1 MGNIWEWFVRKA
13 SIRKKLII
21 SYMVLVLIPIIILGC
36 YSFTIA
42 NNNLLRQTQET
53 MSNNLDRLVSEM
65 NSKFERE
72 NDFTKYLAYNLE
84 FRKTLENHA
93 YDNSAIAQSLNKT
106 VEPVLWYFITSDEN
120 IKGIH
125 IVTPYATD
133 DIGSLLKSSKEYEG
147 EKWYQEHKEN
157 FNTRWTVENE
167 KLFATRTILDTASSS
182 RMIGILRTEFYLN
195 HLLEPFDTMNYLGNG
210 ILVRDA
216 QGQTVYSKEIADRD
230 LQERIVQAVD
240 RGWHDDGRQGQYVLK
255 TSHIDFV
262 DWDIYYFIDKNM
274 ILEGTYTIIFSTLL
288 MVALCGALLVV
299 LTGILSRVVSRRIL
313 KLKDQAE
320 EIAAGNLENPVF
332 TTDSDEIGI
341 VTNSLGKMTVDLNE
355 MINRVYKI
363 ELEKKASELTALQAQ
378 INPHFLYNC
387 LSSIKWKALKKGDDD
402 IADIAGLVAKFYR
415 TSLNNGRQITTVESE
430 LENVRAYVEIQKKM
444 HEEGFEVEY
453 RLDSH
458 GLDYSMPNF
467 LLQPVVENAVK
478 HGIDYIEEGVKGKII
493 IEFLHEGDYLVFHI
507 YNNGPLIPFGEIS
520 QLMERQ
526 GRGYGIHNIVER
538 IRLYYD
544 GSCGMS
550 VHVTENLYTC
560 FTIRIYD
567 QLRAAEQADSRFA
580 G

>member
-507 YNNGPLIPFGEIS
+507 YNNGPLIPFREIS

>member
-458 GLDYSMPNF
+458 GLDFSMPNF

>member
-216 QGQTVYSKEIADRD
+216 QGQTVYSKEIADCD
-230 LQERIVQAVD
+230 LQEKIVQAVD
-240 RGWHDDGRQGQYVLK
+240 RGWLDDGRQGQYVLK

-274 ILEGTYTIIFSTLL
+274 ILEGTYSIIFSTLL
-288 MVALCGALLVV
+288 MVALCCALLVV
-299 LTGILSRVVSRRIL
+299 LTGILSKVVSRRIL

-478 HGIDYIEEGVKGKII
+478 HGIDYIEEGVRGKII

-507 YNNGPLIPFGEIS
+507 YNNGPLIPFREIS
-520 QLMERQ
+520 QLMDRQ

>member
-507 YNNGPLIPFGEIS
+507 YHNGPLIPFGEIS

>member
-458 GLDYSMPNF
+458 GLDFSMPNF

-507 YNNGPLIPFGEIS
+507 YNNGPLIPFREIS

>member
-167 KLFATRTILDTASSS
+167 KLFSTRTILDTASSS

-507 YNNGPLIPFGEIS
+507 YNNGPLIPFREIS

>member
-216 QGQTVYSKEIADRD
+216 QGQTVYSKEIADCD

-274 ILEGTYTIIFSTLL
+274 ILEGTYSIIFSTLL
-288 MVALCGALLVV
+288 MVALCCALLVV

-415 TSLNNGRQITTVESE
+415 TSLNNGRQVTTVESE

-478 HGIDYIEEGVKGKII
+478 HGIDYIEEGVRGKII

-507 YNNGPLIPFGEIS
+507 YNNGPLIPFREIS
-520 QLMERQ
+520 QLMDRQ

>member
-42 NNNLLRQTQET
+42 NNNLLHQTQET

-195 HLLEPFDTMNYLGNG
+195 HLLEPFATMNYLGNG

-216 QGQTVYSKEIADRD
+216 QGQTVYSKEIADCD

-274 ILEGTYTIIFSTLL
+274 ILEGTYSIIFSTLL
-288 MVALCGALLVV
+288 MVALCCALLVV

-402 IADIAGLVAKFYR
+402 IADTAGLVAKFYR
-415 TSLNNGRQITTVESE
+415 TSLNNGRQVTTVESE

-478 HGIDYIEEGVKGKII
+478 HGIDYIEEGVRGKII

-507 YNNGPLIPFGEIS
+507 YNNGPLIPFREIS
-520 QLMERQ
+520 QLMDRQ

>member
-157 FNTRWTVENE
+157 LNTRWTVENE

-216 QGQTVYSKEIADRD
+216 QGQTVYSKEIADCD

-274 ILEGTYTIIFSTLL
+274 ILEGTYSIIFSTLL
-288 MVALCGALLVV
+288 MVALCCALLVV

-415 TSLNNGRQITTVESE
+415 TSLNNGRQVTTVESE

-478 HGIDYIEEGVKGKII
+478 HGIDYIEEGVRGKII

-507 YNNGPLIPFGEIS
+507 YNNGPLIPFREIS
-520 QLMERQ
+520 QLMDRQ

>member
-216 QGQTVYSKEIADRD
+216 QGQTVYSKEIADCD

-274 ILEGTYTIIFSTLL
+274 ILEGTYSIIFSTLL
-288 MVALCGALLVV
+288 MVALCCALLVV

-341 VTNSLGKMTVDLNE
+341 VTNSLGKMTMDLNE

-478 HGIDYIEEGVKGKII
+478 HGIDYIEEGVRGKII

-507 YNNGPLIPFGEIS
+507 YNNGPLIPFREIS
-520 QLMERQ
+520 QLMDRQ

>member
-458 GLDYSMPNF
+458 GLDFSMPNF

-478 HGIDYIEEGVKGKII
+478 HGIDYIEEGVKGKTI

-507 YNNGPLIPFGEIS
+507 YNNGPLIPFREIS

>member
-216 QGQTVYSKEIADRD
+216 QGQTVYSKEIADCD

-274 ILEGTYTIIFSTLL
+274 ILEGTYSIIFSTLL

-415 TSLNNGRQITTVESE
+415 TSLNNGRQVTTVESE

-478 HGIDYIEEGVKGKII
+478 HGIDYIEEGVRGKII

-507 YNNGPLIPFGEIS
+507 YNNGPLIPFREIS
-520 QLMERQ
+520 QLMDRQ

-567 QLRAAEQADSRFA
+567 QLRAAEQADSCFA

>member
-195 HLLEPFDTMNYLGNG
+195 HLLEPFATMNYLGNG

-216 QGQTVYSKEIADRD
+216 QGQTVYSKEIADCD

-274 ILEGTYTIIFSTLL
+274 ILEGTYSIIFSTLL
-288 MVALCGALLVV
+288 MVALCCALLVV

-402 IADIAGLVAKFYR
+402 IADTAGLVAKFYR
-415 TSLNNGRQITTVESE
+415 TSLNNGRQVTTVESE

-478 HGIDYIEEGVKGKII
+478 HGIDYIEEGVRGKII

-507 YNNGPLIPFGEIS
+507 YNNGPLIPFREIS
-520 QLMERQ
+520 QLMDRQ

-550 VHVTENLYTC
+550 VHVTEKLYTC

>member
-1 MGNIWEWFVRKA
+1 MGNIWDWFVRKA

-42 NNNLLRQTQET
+42 NNNLLRQTEET
-53 MSNNLDRLVSEM
+53 MNNNLDRLVSEM

-93 YDNSAIAQSLNKT
+93 CDNSAIAQSLNKT

-216 QGQTVYSKEIADRD
+216 RGQTVYNKETASRD
-230 LQERIVQAVD
+230 LQEKVMEAVAS
-240 RGWHDDGRQGQYVLK
+240 GQYDGGRKGHYILK

-262 DWDIYYFIDKNM
+262 DWDIYYFIDKSM
-274 ILEGTYTIIFSTLL
+274 ILEGTYSIIFSTLL
-288 MVALCGALLVV
+288 MVALCGVLVIA
-299 LTGILSRVVSRRIL
+299 LTGILSKAVSQRIL

-320 EIAAGNLENPVF
+320 EIAEGNLEKPVF

-341 VTNSLGKMTVDLNE
+341 VTNSLGKMTADLNE

-363 ELEKKASELTALQAQ
+363 ELEKKVSELTALQAQ

-430 LENVRAYVEIQKKM
+430 LENIRAYVEIQKKM
-444 HEEGFEVEY
+444 HDEGFEVEY
-453 RLDSH
+453 RLDSG
-458 GLDYSMPNF
+458 GLDYCMPNF

-478 HGIDYIEEGVKGKII
+478 HGIDYMEEGVVGRII
-493 IEFLHEGDYLVFHI
+493 IEFLHEGEFLVFHI
-507 YNNGPLIPFGEIS
+507 YNNGPRIASGEIDK
-520 QLMERQ
+520 LMQKQ

-544 GSCGMS
+544 ENCGIS
-550 VHVTENLYTC
+550 VDVTEKSYTC

-567 QLRAAEQADSRFA
+567 SLRAET
-580 G
+580 

>member
-182 RMIGILRTEFYLN
+182 RMIGILPTEFYLN

>member
-195 HLLEPFDTMNYLGNG
+195 HLLEPFATMNYLGNG

-216 QGQTVYSKEIADRD
+216 QGQTVYSKEIADCD

-402 IADIAGLVAKFYR
+402 IADTAGLVAKFYR
-415 TSLNNGRQITTVESE
+415 TSLNNGRQVTTVESE

-478 HGIDYIEEGVKGKII
+478 HGIDYIEEGVRGKII

-507 YNNGPLIPFGEIS
+507 YNNGPLIPFREIS
-520 QLMERQ
+520 QLMDRQ

>member
-526 GRGYGIHNIVER
+526 EIGRA
-538 IRLYYD
+538 
-544 GSCGMS
+544 
-550 VHVTENLYTC
+550 HV
-560 FTIRIYD
+560 
-567 QLRAAEQADSRFA
+567 
-580 G
+580 

>member
-1 MGNIWEWFVRKA
+1 
-13 SIRKKLII
+13 
-21 SYMVLVLIPIIILGC
+21 
-36 YSFTIA
+36 
-42 NNNLLRQTQET
+42 
-53 MSNNLDRLVSEM
+53 
-65 NSKFERE
+65 
-72 NDFTKYLAYNLE
+72 
-84 FRKTLENHA
+84 
-93 YDNSAIAQSLNKT
+93 
-106 VEPVLWYFITSDEN
+106 
-120 IKGIH
+120 
-125 IVTPYATD
+125 
-133 DIGSLLKSSKEYEG
+133 
-147 EKWYQEHKEN
+147 
-157 FNTRWTVENE
+157 
-167 KLFATRTILDTASSS
+167 
-182 RMIGILRTEFYLN
+182 
-195 HLLEPFDTMNYLGNG
+195 
-210 ILVRDA
+210 
-216 QGQTVYSKEIADRD
+216 
-230 LQERIVQAVD
+230 
-240 RGWHDDGRQGQYVLK
+240 
-255 TSHIDFV
+255 
-262 DWDIYYFIDKNM
+262 
-274 ILEGTYTIIFSTLL
+274 
-288 MVALCGALLVV
+288 MVALCCALLVV

-478 HGIDYIEEGVKGKII
+478 HGIDYIEEGVRGKII

-507 YNNGPLIPFGEIS
+507 YNNGPLIPFREIS

>member
-507 YNNGPLIPFGEIS
+507 YNNGPLIPFREIS
-520 QLMERQ
+520 QLMDRQ

>member
-195 HLLEPFDTMNYLGNG
+195 HLLEPFATMNYLGNG

-216 QGQTVYSKEIADRD
+216 QGQTVYSKEIADCD

-274 ILEGTYTIIFSTLL
+274 ILEGTYSIIFSTLL
-288 MVALCGALLVV
+288 MVALCCALLVV

-402 IADIAGLVAKFYR
+402 IADTAGLVAKFYR
-415 TSLNNGRQITTVESE
+415 TSLNNGRQVTTVESE

-478 HGIDYIEEGVKGKII
+478 HGIDYIEEGVRGKII

-507 YNNGPLIPFGEIS
+507 YNNGPLIPFREIS
-520 QLMERQ
+520 QLMDRQ

>member
-1 MGNIWEWFVRKA
+1 
-13 SIRKKLII
+13 
-21 SYMVLVLIPIIILGC
+21 
-36 YSFTIA
+36 
-42 NNNLLRQTQET
+42 
-53 MSNNLDRLVSEM
+53 
-65 NSKFERE
+65 SKFERE

-157 FNTRWTVENE
+157 FDTRWTVENE

-210 ILVRDA
+210 ILVRDS
-216 QGQTVYSKEIADRD
+216 QGQTVYNKEISNGD
-230 LQERIVQAVD
+230 LQEKVIRSIASGQY
-240 RGWHDDGRQGQYVLK
+240 DDDSQGQYILK

-274 ILEGTYTIIFSTLL
+274 ILEGTYSIILSTLL
-288 MVALCGALLVV
+288 MVALCGVLLLA
-299 LTGILSRVVSRRIL
+299 LTGILSRAISQRIL

-320 EIAAGNLENPVF
+320 EIAEGNLENPVF

-341 VTNSLGKMTVDLNE
+341 VTNSIGKMTMDLNE

-363 ELEKKASELTALQAQ
+363 ELEKKVSELTALQAQ

-415 TSLNNGRQITTVESE
+415 TSLNDGRQITTVENE
-430 LENVRAYVEIQKKM
+430 LENIRAYVEIQKKM
-444 HEEGFEVEY
+444 HDEGFEVEY
-453 RLDSH
+453 RLDSD
-458 GLDYSMPNF
+458 GLYYHMPNF

-478 HGIDYIEEGVKGKII
+478 HGIDYIEEGVAGRII
-493 IEFLHEGDYLVFHI
+493 IEFLHEGDFLVFHI
-507 YNNGPLIPFGEIS
+507 YNNGPLIEQGEIE
-520 QLMERQ
+520 QLMQKQ

-544 GSCGMS
+544 GNCGIS
-550 VHVTENLYTC
+550 VAVTEKSYTC

-567 QLRAAEQADSRFA
+567 SLRAAE
-580 G
+580 

>member
-42 NNNLLRQTQET
+42 NNNLLHQTQET

-216 QGQTVYSKEIADRD
+216 QGQTVYSKEIVDCD
-230 LQERIVQAVD
+230 LQEKIVQAVD
-240 RGWHDDGRQGQYVLK
+240 RGWLDDGRQGQYVLK

-274 ILEGTYTIIFSTLL
+274 ILEGTYSIIFSTLL
-288 MVALCGALLVV
+288 MVALCCALLVV
-299 LTGILSRVVSRRIL
+299 LTGILSKVVSRRIL

-458 GLDYSMPNF
+458 GL
-467 LLQPVVENAVK
+467 AT
-478 HGIDYIEEGVKGKII
+478 KIK
-493 IEFLHEGDYLVFHI
+493 LVAK
-507 YNNGPLIPFGEIS
+507 N
-520 QLMERQ
+520 
-526 GRGYGIHNIVER
+526 
-538 IRLYYD
+538 
-544 GSCGMS
+544 
-550 VHVTENLYTC
+550 
-560 FTIRIYD
+560 
-567 QLRAAEQADSRFA
+567 
-580 G
+580 